1 MVRTLCIL
9 PLVAVAAYLAWSPP
23 EAAGSAP
30 TTEAQSSLPLAA
42 VSPSAASDAGW
53 PLDNRVD
60 VESGTTAEA
69 NADIEAEAESDV
81 EPAATI
87 AARPKSSKSRR
98 PAAPAISAAPS
109 TSSRDAAGARDA
121 ATTEID
127 NTISQ
132 PIDHSIDRAADVSDI
147 ERDSD
152 SNTTRDAD
160 DDTNS
165 EAGEID
171 RGDSSARP
179 ATAPARRPLNSD
191 LRALSTR
198 VRRVLNTY
206 YKRQLNSRDHNPW
219 EMMHAII
226 AYGVHTKI
234 HRGGPKAPTVNAV
247 SYLCWN
253 GQCHGLELLYLDK
266 NRVNARKGPYV
277 QGHYAQ
283 LLAILAQSRV
293 PKNYPLRVG
302 DRKFTI
308 ADLIETEKLT
318 CDEGMELTF
327 KLIAFAHYCDSDM
340 TWKND
345 KGEEWDIPRLIK
357 EELKAPILSN
367 AACGGTHR
375 LTALAYAV
383 RNRAK
388 QGHEIDGAWLRAQKY
403 LNDYHRYNF
412 SLQNSDGSFSTEWFR
427 RREARDDLDRRL
439 QTSGHILEW
448 FVYSLPEE
456 QLTDPRVVKAVK
468 YVSGVLAA
476 QPSREWEIG
485 PLGHAIHAL
494 AIYDQRVF
502 KAAEEGAPS
511 EPIAQQRPAVVAP
524 RRHTES
530 SRTRDLPAAEE
541 TAVAEDA
548 QTSVEPNEERPLTT
562 SAKED
567 EAASDEHTRSADAE
581 PAETALA
588 APASE
593 STTNHE
599 PSDERVDSDTAA
611 DDPAIAAESP
621 VTEEPLAS
629 EGAASATDSSSV
641 SSAVPAAGPGAVSSG
656 VPSGDSTDE
665 VPEVARRGLLR
676 RPFARRP
683 RAGEAPA
690 TSEHGPGDQ
699 PPAVELDA
707 KANQTPTDA
716 ATAEAESDGANGVAP
731 LNVENQLRTD
741 ESDCGESECAEPP
754 IETSPPPMAPPAATE
769 PSLTNDLE
777 APAPVIEPSVPAEPA
792 TTSIPATTAKPTPPA
807 RPSTSGEGPSL
818 FGAPRTEAVRTEAPR
833 TGMPAVEEPHDQ
845 EGFSTDSEDHASA
858 EPESGPALGAPASI
872 GGAFESRRP
881 TASGAG
887 VDPPPALPDD
897 EPAIA
902 EPPARQ
908 APSSQFPPRRRPIA
922 PPVVSEEAAVDEVAP
937 EAFAPNEIAPPESE
951 SDTTASP
958 EFEHDTTAPPDD
970 MPMSDGHTYDVPSD
984 DAQSDNALP
993 DDEASTREYEPPSQ
1007 DPASEY
1013 DPTKNSERGAPGRSR
1028 RPRANS
1034 RYSRPLPEYS
1044 TYPGGQTPPPHA
1056 PRRPRTAGPP
1066 NRDNMAPPS
1075 RGNMTPPV
1083 RSNQPPLRG
1092 SIAPG
1097 TGVRLA
1103 PREFSPQEEYGSRPT
1118 SSARQRAYRPQ
1129 ANQPPANRAP
1139 VNRSQSNRSQSPSN
1153 SNRSMSGRGSGER
1166 PPGRSIWPWT
1176 EADRGGQVGRG
1187 GNSTRGDEA
1196 SNRQRSGR
1204 GLLQGPWSE

>member
-1 MVRTLCIL
+1 MARTLCIL
-9 PLVAVAAYLAWSPP
+9 PLIAVAAYLAWSPP

-30 TTEAQSSLPLAA
+30 ATEAHSALPLAA
-42 VSPSAASDAGW
+42 VSPSDASDAGW
-53 PLDNRVD
+53 PLDNQFDAEVGSEAD
-60 VESGTTAEA
+60 TNADAESQVESE
-69 NADIEAEAESDV
+69 V

-87 AARPKSSKSRR
+87 AARTKTSKTRR
-98 PAAPAISAAPS
+98 PAAPAISEAPS
-109 TSSRDAAGARDA
+109 TSPRDADNARDA
-121 ATTEID
+121 ATND
-127 NTISQ
+127 NDDTITQ
-132 PIDHSIDRAADVSDI
+132 PIDHSIDRAADEPSTEDGGA
-147 ERDSD
+147 RDKV
-152 SNTTRDAD
+152 AD
-160 DDTNS
+160 DAVD
-165 EAGEID
+165 D
-171 RGDSSARP
+171 PSARP
-179 ATAPARRPLNSD
+179 ATAPVRRPLNSD

-293 PKNYPLRVG
+293 PKDYPLRVG

-318 CDEGMELTF
+318 CDDGMELTF
-327 KLIAFAHYCDSDM
+327 KLIAFSHYCDSDM

-345 KGEEWDIPRLIK
+345 KGEDWDIPRLIK

-468 YVSGVLAA
+468 YVSGILAA

-494 AIYDQRVF
+494 SLYDQRVF
-502 KAAEEGAPS
+502 KAAEEGALP
-511 EPIAQQRPAVVAP
+511 EPIAERRPAVVAP
-524 RRHTES
+524 RRQQGS
-530 SRTRDLPAAEE
+530 SRNDERRPAPVDRATDAATEHHESEAE
-541 TAVAEDA
+541 A
-548 QTSVEPNEERPLTT
+548 PLTT
-562 SAKED
+562 SANEE
-567 EAASDEHTRSADAE
+567 EAAGDESDNFAHAE

-588 APASE
+588 APPSE
-593 STTNHE
+593 SPTTDT
-599 PSDERVDSDTAA
+599 PDDERADTESATDETAVAGESLDVDA
-611 DDPAIAAESP
+611 
-621 VTEEPLAS
+621 PLAS
-629 EGAASATDSSSV
+629 DNSASAADSNSV
-641 SSAVPAAGPGAVSSG
+641 SRD
-656 VPSGDSTDE
+656 DSNQE

-676 RPFARRP
+676 KPFARRP

-690 TSEHGPGDQ
+690 TSEQGPADQ
-699 PPAVELDA
+699 PPAVEPDQMQ
-707 KANQTPTDA
+707 NQTPTDA
-716 ATAEAESDGANGVAP
+716 ASAQAQSDSAAHD
-731 LNVENQLRTD
+731 NVG
-741 ESDCGESECAEPP
+741 GESGSNELESGEFECADLPSEPSTSLP
-754 IETSPPPMAPPAATE
+754 IAPPAAAE
-769 PSLTNDLE
+769 PSLTSDPE
-777 APAPVIEPSVPAEPA
+777 TPAPVSEPIAP
-792 TTSIPATTAKPTPPA
+792 AKPT
-807 RPSTSGEGPSL
+807 TSGEGPDL
-818 FGAPRTEAVRTEAPR
+818 FGSSPVGVPRGKETSSTESESAA
-833 TGMPAVEEPHDQ
+833 
-845 EGFSTDSEDHASA
+845 STNA
-858 EPESGPALGAPASI
+858 ESGPALGAPASI

-881 TASGAG
+881 ATSGAG

-902 EPPARQ
+902 EPPVRQ
-908 APSSQFPPRRRPIA
+908 SPASQFPPRRRPTA
-922 PPVVSEEAAVDEVAP
+922 PPVVSEQTAVDEVAP
-937 EAFAPNEIAPPESE
+937 ESLAPDETDPQEIESETTTSPDDMHTYEAPPEE
-951 SDTTASP
+951 SR
-958 EFEHDTTAPPDD
+958 
-970 MPMSDGHTYDVPSD
+970 
-984 DAQSDNALP
+984 P
-993 DDEASTREYEPPSQ
+993 DDERATREYEPRSEA
-1007 DPASEY
+1007 PASEY
-1013 DPTKNSERGAPGRSR
+1013 DPAANAESGAPGSSR

-1034 RYSRPLPEYS
+1034 RYARPLPEYS

-1056 PRRPRTAGPP
+1056 PRRPLSGGQSNRGNTAPS
-1066 NRDNMAPPS
+1066 S

-1083 RSNQPPLRG
+1083 SSNPSPPLRG

-1097 TGVRLA
+1097 NGARMA
-1103 PREFSPQEEYGSRPT
+1103 PREFAPQEEHGSRSA
-1118 SSARQRAYRPQ
+1118 SSARQPSYRPP
-1129 ANQPPANRAP
+1129 ANQPPASRP
-1139 VNRSQSNRSQSPSN
+1139 PINRSQSQSN
-1153 SNRSMSGRGSGER
+1153 SNRSMSGRSAAER
-1166 PPGRSIWPWT
+1166 PAGRSIWPWS
-1176 EADRGGQVGRG
+1176 EADRGGQ
-1187 GNSTRGDEA
+1187 
-1196 SNRQRSGR
+1196 SNRGSESSGNKRSGR
-1204 GLLQGPWSE
+1204 GLFQGN